1 MAKLTK
7 VNTKNWSQ
15 LDFLINNFYEIVE
28 YKRGRGIY
36 GDRVI
41 LKRPKNAES
50 VFGEPSK
57 LCEFYYLDAN
67 AVKEL
72 PMTIEL
78 KIRSIAR
85 FVTTPEDMNIIC
97 NFKNGAYPAE
107 WASETAITLNKIQAE
122 ISVLRKV
129 KPEEASDD
137 ILFSKLNS
145 SLIERYRLLGDEFIE
160 KLQAHRK
167 TQYFLA
173 SNENFNF
180 VTDDYAAEQ
189 LNMLENLTR
198 SV

>member
-7 VNTKNWSQ
+7 VDTINWSQ

-50 VFGEPSK
+50 IFGEPSK

-72 PMTIEL
+72 PMTIAL
-78 KIRSIAR
+78 KIASISR

-97 NFKNGAYPAE
+97 NFQNGAYPAE
-107 WASETAITLNKIQAE
+107 WASETAIALKKIQAE
-122 ISVLRKV
+122 ISALRKI
-129 KPEEASDD
+129 KPDAATDD
-137 ILFSKLNS
+137 VLFSKLNS
-145 SLIERYRLLGDEFIE
+145 ALIERYHLLGDEFLE
-160 KLQAHRK
+160 KLQAHRQ

-180 VTDDYAAEQ
+180 VTADYASEQ